1 MIRPNGAKRLQRG
14 VIIFP
19 SAFTLGNLFLGMW
32 AIVMAERGDLT
43 WAAWLIVLAAIT
55 DNIDGRVAR
64 FTRTGSAFGS
74 ELDSLVDAIS
84 FGVAPA
90 FLLFKSYFSAGWGWL
105 LPLTY
110 LAAVVIRLA
119 RFNVLQGGRAKLLF
133 VGLPSPIAGPLLA
146 TFYPFSQTPWVRA
159 HFASLNLPHIVAGL
173 TIGVS
178 VLMLSTVPYPAMP
191 RVSPRNWIG
200 RGHLAWLSI
209 GTALAITVP
218 RYSFFLALALYA
230 VLGLGRSVFLGLLD
244 RLPDRDP
251 LEDRAEDEPEE
262 TRVLDYGE
270 LGPQGHD
277 EGGNRRQGH
286 GATAAELTSP
296 GSSPGD

>member
-90 FLLFKSYFSAGWGWL
+90 FLLYKSYFSAGWGWL
-105 LPLTY
+105 LPFAY

-119 RFNVLQGGRAKLLF
+119 RFNVLQGGQAKQLF
-133 VGLPSPIAGPLLA
+133 IGLPSPIAGPMLA

-159 HFASLNLPHIVAGL
+159 HLADLNLPHVVAGL

-191 RVSPRNWIG
+191 RVSLRNWTG

-209 GTALAITVP
+209 GAALAITVP
-218 RYSFFLALALYA
+218 RYGVFLALAFYA

-262 TRVLDYGE
+262 ARVLDYGE
-270 LGPQGHD
+270 LKSQGHAGD
-277 EGGNRRQGH
+277 GNRH
-286 GATAAELTSP
+286 SKSSPPAAEPTKP
-296 GSSPGD
+296 GRA